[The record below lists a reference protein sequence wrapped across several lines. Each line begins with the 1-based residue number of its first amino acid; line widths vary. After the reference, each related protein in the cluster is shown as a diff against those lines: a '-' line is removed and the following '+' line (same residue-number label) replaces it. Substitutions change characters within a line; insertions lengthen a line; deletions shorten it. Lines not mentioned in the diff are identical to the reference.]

1 MMISNGLGCLEMMN
15 LQCVE
20 DDKVMHIKEELG
32 IDKHKKVILYCPTFR
47 EFSKSNNGITQK
59 ICVDLERWEHEM
71 DDCCLLVRAHY
82 EVAQMIDFS
91 ERSNVLDVSGYP
103 HLNDLM
109 MISDILISDYSSVFF
124 DYSILHR
131 PMICFAYDFDE
142 YSKNRGMYLDVSK
155 ELPCH
160 MVVNEN
166 ELYEEIKN
174 TLCQY
179 DEACKKTAAFQKKYV
194 SEFGRG
200 ARLTCD
206 YLVEIL

>member
-1 MMISNGLGCLEMMN
+1 MF
-15 LQCVE
+15 
-20 DDKVMHIKEELG
+20 
-32 IDKHKKVILYCPTFR
+32 FR
-47 EFSKSNNGITQK
+47 
-59 ICVDLERWEHEM
+59 
-71 DDCCLLVRAHY
+71 
-82 EVAQMIDFS
+82 IDFPPVMI
-91 ERSNVLDVSGYP
+91 ENK
-103 HLNDLM
+103 DLT
-109 MISDILISDYSSVFF
+109 YQFVF
-124 DYSILHR
+124 LQQR
-131 PMICFAYDFDE
+131 YDFDE

>member
-1 MMISNGLGCLEMMN
+1 
-15 LQCVE
+15 
-20 DDKVMHIKEELG
+20 
-32 IDKHKKVILYCPTFR
+32 
-47 EFSKSNNGITQK
+47 
-59 ICVDLERWEHEM
+59 M